1 MKRSIIIVAIT
12 FVLLVAAN
20 LYLFRSL
27 TDLQINHQK
36 NLLQSQTQICKSE
49 IERVVQRFESD
60 LNYILFSDDISEIFK
75 NENSDD
81 LRKLQLFYTTY
92 NNLVKNIDIYDN
104 NKNVLNVFRDKKKNF
119 ITDNYIAQRQRK
131 LTTQE
136 EVLMQNSKYQYVL
149 PVFRDD
155 EVYANILVTINI
167 SDYILSEL
175 NKFHLKGYTWQWV
188 VDIDNNQIYGIKD
201 FHFTN
206 FEGLDKMN
214 ETLNR
219 GLGDILIHDVETDS
233 VNYKFLTIYSPI
245 KVLNKDFGIAMST
258 DYSETLHQIN
268 SKVFIISLISL
279 LIFIAVV
286 LFLLIQIR
294 TLKKKLET

>member
-1 MKRSIIIVAIT
+1 MKRNIIIVAIT
-12 FVLLVAAN
+12 FILLVVAN

-27 TDLQINHQK
+27 THLQISHQK
-36 NLLQSQTQICKSE
+36 NILQSQTMVCKNE

-60 LNYILFSDDISEIFK
+60 LNYILFSDDISDIFN
-75 NENSDD
+75 NENSDG
-81 LRKLQLFYTTY
+81 LKKLQLFYTTY
-92 NNLVKNIDIYDN
+92 NNLVKNIDVYDN

-131 LTTQE
+131 LVTEE

-149 PVFRDD
+149 PVFKDD
-155 EVYANILVTINI
+155 MVYANILVTINI

-175 NKFHLKGYTWQWV
+175 SKFHLKGYTWQWAI
-188 VDIDNNQIYGIKD
+188 DIANNQIYGIKD
-201 FHFTN
+201 FHYTN
-206 FEGLDKMN
+206 FKGLDKIN
-214 ETLNR
+214 NTLNR
-219 GLGDILIHDVETDS
+219 GLGDIIIHDVETDS

-258 DYSETLHQIN
+258 DYTETLRQIN
-268 SKVFIISLISL
+268 SKVFIVAVIST
-279 LIFIAVV
+279 LIFIVVV
-286 LFLLIQIR
+286 LFLLVQIR